1 MFTLIFSMIEVNKV
15 SKFYARRAAL
25 KDVSLSLQEGQTH
38 ILLGSSG
45 SGKST
50 LLRIISGLIDAD
62 TGQVKI
68 ADEVVSSRNQKKL
81 SSQIAYVIQEGG
93 LFPHLTARENI
104 SLAARLAGWNLKK
117 INIRVSELCHLV
129 QLDESFLEQYPKQ
142 LSGGQRQRIALMR
155 ALMLDPP
162 LILLDE
168 PLGAL
173 DPLVRSEL
181 QRELKRIFNLVQKT
195 VIMVTHDIGEGAF
208 FGHSLSLFHEGELI
222 QHGAF
227 KSFIKNPVN
236 DFVTRFIK
244 AQVPPPELLES
255 L

>member
-1 MFTLIFSMIEVNKV
+1 MIDIQNV
-15 SKFYARRAAL
+15 SKYYGKLVAL
-25 KDVSLSLQEGQTH
+25 KNISLALKEGETH
-38 ILLGSSG
+38 IFLGSSG

-62 TGQVKI
+62 AGQIKI
-68 ADEVVSSRNQKKL
+68 NQEIVSSANQKKL

-104 SLAARLAGWNLKK
+104 ALAAKLAGWGSDKIKK
-117 INIRVSELCHLV
+117 RTSELCQLV
-129 QLDESFLEQYPKQ
+129 QLSENFLEQYPKQ

-195 VIMVTHDIGEGAF
+195 VVMVTHDIGEGAF
-208 FGHSLSLFHEGELI
+208 FGHSLSLFHEGKLV
-222 QHGAF
+222 QHGDF

-236 DFVTRFIK
+236 EFVTRFIK

-255 L
+255 LS

>member
-1 MFTLIFSMIEVNKV
+1 MIEIKNV
-15 SKFYARRAAL
+15 SKYYAGRPAL
-25 KDVSLSLQEGQTH
+25 KNINLSLKEGETH
-38 ILLGSSG
+38 IFLGSSG

-50 LLRIISGLIDAD
+50 LLRIVSGLIDAD
-62 TGQVKI
+62 EGHISISGET
-68 ADEVVSSRNQKKL
+68 VSSQNQRKL
-81 SSQIAYVIQEGG
+81 SSRIAYVIQEGG
-93 LFPHLTARENI
+93 LFPHLTARENVG
-104 SLAARLAGWNLKK
+104 LAARLAGWNEQK
-117 INIRVSELCHLV
+117 IKARVSELCSLV
-129 QLDESFLEQYPKQ
+129 QLEEVSLEQFPKQ

-181 QRELKRIFNLVQKT
+181 QKELKRIFNQVKKT

-208 FGHSLSLFHEGELI
+208 FGHTLSLFNEGQLI
-222 QHGAF
+222 QHGNF
-227 KSFIKNPVN
+227 KSFIQNPAS
-236 DFVTRFIK
+236 DFVTRFIR

>member
-1 MFTLIFSMIEVNKV
+1 MIDIQNV
-15 SKFYARRAAL
+15 SKYYGKLVAL
-25 KDVSLSLQEGQTH
+25 KNISLALKEGETH
-38 ILLGSSG
+38 IFLGSSG

-62 TGQVKI
+62 AGQIKI
-68 ADEVVSSRNQKKL
+68 NQEIVSSANQKKL

-104 SLAARLAGWNLKK
+104 ALAAKLAGWGSDKIKK
-117 INIRVSELCHLV
+117 RTSELCQLV
-129 QLDESFLEQYPKQ
+129 QLSENFLEQYPKQ

-195 VIMVTHDIGEGAF
+195 VVMVTHDIGEGAF
-208 FGHSLSLFHEGELI
+208 FGHSLSLFHEGELV
-222 QHGAF
+222 QHGDF

-236 DFVTRFIK
+236 EFVTRFIK

-255 L
+255 LS

>member
-1 MFTLIFSMIEVNKV
+1 MIEIKNV
-15 SKFYARRAAL
+15 SKFYGARAAL
-25 KDVSLSLQEGQTH
+25 KNINLALSEGETH

-45 SGKST
+45 SGKTT
-50 LLRIISGLIDAD
+50 LLRLISGLMDAD
-62 TGQVKI
+62 AGEILISK
-68 ADEVVSSRNQKKL
+68 EVVSSQRQKAL
-81 SSQIAYVIQEGG
+81 SAQIAYVIQEGG

-104 SLAARLAGWNLKK
+104 SLAAKLHQWSAPK
-117 INIRVSELCHLV
+117 IKERVRALCQLV
-129 QLDESFLEQYPKQ
+129 QLDESFLKHYPRQ

-181 QRELKRIFNLVQKT
+181 QRELKRIFNHVKKT
-195 VIMVTHDIGEGAF
+195 VIMVTHDIGEAAF
-208 FGHSLSLFHEGELI
+208 FGHSLSLFHEGELL
-222 QHGAF
+222 QHGNF
-227 KSFIKNPVN
+227 SSFIQRPAS